1 MGWVIGAIY
10 GLIMLFV
17 GFFLADDDWVRLI
30 DEPDSYECSSLDEKE
45 VCQKKMKI
53 KELLNKQA
61 DKEIPE
67 DQNKSVKEE

>member
-53 KELLNKQA
+53 KELLIKQA

-67 DQNKSVKEE
+67 VQNKSVKEE